1 MKLYEEFKLYETM
14 WDEPNAEV
22 EENTDNESIAPTR
35 YYLFLDGKEVY
46 ASEVTPLNKALF
58 EITTYIKK
66 LTSAQKNLF
75 SLSWEFDESEYDDYY
90 DIDVHDDDDNII
102 GSVAE
107 WEEFT
112 GDVVVSVL
120 SEAEC
125 KEYGY
130 AFPEDR
136 FVINVA
142 YAGEAIR
149 KAFDTDDDAI

>member
-1 MKLYEEFKLYETM
+1 M

-22 EENTDNESIAPTR
+22 EKNTNDESIAPTR
-35 YYLFLDGKEVY
+35 YDLFLDGKKVY
-46 ASEVTPLNKALF
+46 ASNVTPLNKALS

-66 LTSAQKNLF
+66 LTPDQKNLF
-75 SLSWEFDESEYDDYY
+75 SLSWEFDESKYNDYY
-90 DIDVHDDDDNII
+90 EIDVYDDDDNLI
-102 GSVAE
+102 GSTE
-107 WEEFT
+107 KWKEFT
-112 GDVVVSVL
+112 GDVVVGVF

-136 FVINVA
+136 FVVNVA

-149 KAFDTDDDAI
+149 KAFDADVTANY